1 MTDTPAP
8 PLFARGPKGNK
19 LKVQPI
25 VPQLSNTAAE
35 GVVSKGLAK
44 GPLAPS
50 RGQSSVSRVWH
61 PATR

>member
-35 GVVSKGLAK
+35 GVV
-44 GPLAPS
+44 
-50 RGQSSVSRVWH
+50 RV
-61 PATR
+61 PALLTCRLVTCADDSW